1 MNAPYALLRGGEMNA
16 IQRFFENLRK
26 GSFRAGYTCDACGK
40 ELFDYPAHRICAACE
55 QGLQRNTG
63 KTCDKCGR
71 KTVADGIC
79 LNCKRDLPA
88 FERGVSPF
96 VYRGSVAAYVNRF
109 KKGEVRLTWYFGARM
124 AETLIERVIR
134 PQEDGSNALGITAEN
149 PLLLV
154 PVPLTEAR
162 KAERGYNQAE
172 RLAEA
177 VQEKLLDLGLP
188 VEMDTDILIKTRD
201 GEQQKHIGYQAR
213 RENVSGAYRVEKRKA
228 CKDRTIVLIDDVLTT
243 GATGSECADRLL
255 RANAKTVIFL
265 TAASLEEQK

>member
-1 MNAPYALLRGGEMNA
+1 MNA

-26 GSFRAGYTCDACGK
+26 RSFRVGYTCDACGE
-40 ELFDYPAHRICAACE
+40 ELFDYPTHRLCEACE
-55 QGLQRNTG
+55 RDLPRNTE

-96 VYRGSVAAYVNRF
+96 VYRGSVAALINRF
-109 KKGEVRLTWYFGARM
+109 KKGEVRLTCYFGERM
-124 AETLIERVIR
+124 AETLVERVLR
-134 PQEDGSNALGITAEN
+134 PQEDGSNALGVTEDN

-154 PVPLTEAR
+154 PVPLTDKR

-177 VQEKLLDLGLP
+177 VQEKLLAFGLP
-188 VEMDTDILIKTRD
+188 VETDTEILKKVRD

-228 CKDRTIVLIDDVLTT
+228 CKDRCIVLIDDVMTT

>member
-1 MNAPYALLRGGEMNA
+1 MNA

-26 GSFRAGYTCDACGK
+26 RSLSVGYTCDDCEK
-40 ELFDYPAHRICAACE
+40 ELFDYPTHRICAECE
-55 QGLQRNTG
+55 QGLQRNSG

-88 FERGVSPF
+88 FDRGASPF
-96 VYRGSVAAYVNRF
+96 VYRGRVAANINRF
-109 KKGEVRLTWYFGARM
+109 KKGEARLTYYFGERM
-124 AETLIERVIR
+124 AELLMERVLCPR
-134 PQEDGSNALGITAEN
+134 EDGSNALGIDAEN

-154 PVPLTEAR
+154 PIPLTDNR

-177 VQEKLLDLGLP
+177 VLERLRSHGLSVELDT
-188 VEMDTDILIKTRD
+188 EILKKVRD

-213 RENVSGAYRVEKRKA
+213 RENVNGAYRVEKRKE
-228 CKDRTIVLIDDVLTT
+228 CKDKLIVLIDDVMTT

-255 RANAKTVIFL
+255 RAKAKGVILL